1 MEIENLQVWYE
12 QKKEIQNVVNDI
24 SFHVAEGECIGL
36 AGSSGCGKTQTML
49 ALMGLL
55 PSQALVSVTQAQWM
69 GKPLPIMDTQAMH
82 SYRGSQITMLFQNAQ
97 TALDPVMKIKTH
109 FAECLRNHQHMKRQ
123 QAYTCALA
131 YLERVH
137 VPDPKR
143 ILESYPHQLSLGTCQ
158 RVMLAMTLCLDG
170 SLWILDEPTSSLD
183 CIAQAE
189 ILELLQELQ
198 KEEKKSMIFI
208 THDLRLLPALCNRVY
223 IMREGNIVEEI
234 RGEELFSAQKH
245 HPYTMQLLKDCMEY
259 RGV

>member
-12 QKKEIQNVVNDI
+12 QKKEIQSVVKGIN
-24 SFHVAEGECIGL
+24 FHVKKGECIGL

-55 PSQALVSVTQAQWM
+55 STQAHVSVTQAQWM
-69 GKPLPIMDTQAMH
+69 GSPLPISDPQAMH

-97 TALDPVMKIKTH
+97 TALDPVMKIKTQ
-109 FAECLRNHQHMKRQ
+109 FAECLRTHKHMKRR

-170 SLWILDEPTSSLD
+170 RLWILDEPTSSLD
-183 CIAQAE
+183 SIAQAE
-189 ILELLQELQ
+189 ILELLQKLQ

-223 IMREGNIVEEI
+223 IMREGSIVEEI
-234 RGEELFSAQKH
+234 RGEELFTAQTH

-259 RGV
+259 RGI